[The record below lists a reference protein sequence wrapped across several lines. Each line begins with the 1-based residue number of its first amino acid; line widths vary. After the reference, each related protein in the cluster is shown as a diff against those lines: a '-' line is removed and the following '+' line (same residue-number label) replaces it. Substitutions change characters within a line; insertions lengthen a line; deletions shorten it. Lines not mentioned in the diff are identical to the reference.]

1 MALVE
6 FSTIDAT
13 LAELFFDEIANQI
26 NRACVLGQVLDVG
39 PGTGKNIQWSVRT
52 GTATP
57 TTAVIA
63 DGADVTVFNND
74 TKQPAVLQYGTY
86 HDAFSVTGKAMA
98 AARAAGNPSELAA
111 LLVDELGDSVERLA
125 RAVANDVYVGTGA
138 TDNMH
143 GIYSSL
149 GAGTVDAIGDT
160 GVYAG
165 IDRASVAQWQGNVV
179 DASGADF
186 QANAFSLMRQL
197 RREIYT
203 ASGERPD
210 IFVTD
215 PIQHEKLGLAY
226 QAERRYTDQVRRSD
240 GTVIKLDGGY
250 QVLEFDGI
258 PVIED
263 VLHPVQKVTA
273 LNSRHVKMSQ
283 LADSPDALNRA
294 MGMVGLAGTPEEQF
308 GEQKMKLY
316 ARIQPLAITGDAFK
330 YQLILYPQICV
341 KRPNACGFITN
352 LAA

>member
-26 NRACVLGQVLDVG
+26 NRAVVLGQVLDVS
-39 PGTGKNIQWSVRT
+39 PGTGKNIQWAVRM
-52 GTATP
+52 GDATP
-57 TTAVIA
+57 TGAVIA
-63 DGADVTVFNND
+63 DGADVSTFNND
-74 TKQPAVLQYGTY
+74 DKQPAVLQYGTY

-98 AARAAGNPSELAA
+98 AARAAGNPAELAA
-111 LLVDELGDSVERLA
+111 LMVDELGDSVQRLA
-125 RAVANDVYVGTGA
+125 MAIATDIYVGTGA
-138 TDNMH
+138 TNNIW
-143 GIYSSL
+143 GLYGSL
-149 GAGTVDAIGDT
+149 GTGTVDAIGDS
-160 GVYAG
+160 GVYAN
-165 IDRASVAQWQGNVV
+165 INRATYSQWQGNVV
-179 DASGADF
+179 DAGGADF
-186 QANAFSLMRQL
+186 QANAFALMRQL

-215 PIQHEKLGLAY
+215 PTQHEKLGLAY
-226 QAERRYTDQVRRSD
+226 QAERRYVDEVRRAD

-273 LNSRHVKMSQ
+273 LNSRHVKLSQ
-283 LADSPDALNRA
+283 LIDSPDVMNRA
-294 MGMVGLAGTPEEQF
+294 MGTISLGGTPEANM
-308 GEQKMKLY
+308 GAGKMKLY

-330 YQLILYPQICV
+330 YALYVYPQLVV
-341 KRPNACGFITN
+341 KRPNACGFLTN

>member
-1 MALVE
+1 MAPVT
-6 FSTIDAT
+6 FAGIDAT
-13 LAELFFDEIANQI
+13 LADLFFDEIANQI
-26 NRACVLGQVLDVG
+26 NRAVVLGQILDVS
-39 PGTGKNIQWSVRT
+39 PGTGKNIQWSVRS

-63 DGADVTVFNND
+63 DGADVSTFNND
-74 TKQPAVLQYGTY
+74 TKEAAVLQYGTY

-98 AARAAGNPSELAA
+98 AARAAGNPAELAA
-111 LLVDELGDSVERLA
+111 LLVDELGDSVERIA
-125 RAVANDVYVGTGA
+125 RAMSNDVYVGTGA
-138 TDNMH
+138 TDNIH
-143 GIYSSL
+143 GLYGSL
-149 GAGTVDAIGDT
+149 GAGTVDALGDT

-165 IDRASVAQWQGNVV
+165 IDRAVTTQFQGNVR
-179 DASGADF
+179 DAVGADME
-186 QANAFSLMRQL
+186 ASAFSLIRGL
-197 RREIYT
+197 RRDIYT

-215 PIQHEKLGLAY
+215 PVQHEKLGLAY
-226 QAERRYTDQVRRSD
+226 QAERRYTDQVRRAD

-263 VLHPVQKVTA
+263 VLHPAQKFTA
-273 LNSRHVKMSQ
+273 LNSRHVKLSQ
-283 LADSPDALNRA
+283 LIDSPDVMNRA
-294 MGMVGLAGTPEEQF
+294 MGSIGISGTPEEQF

-330 YQLILYPQICV
+330 FALYCYPQLCV
-341 KRPNACGFITN
+341 KRPNSCGFITN

>member
-26 NRACVLGQVLDVG
+26 NRAVVLGQVLDIT

-63 DGADVTVFNND
+63 DGADVSTFNND
-74 TKQPAVLQYGTY
+74 AKSPAVLQYGTY

-98 AARAAGNPSELAA
+98 AARAAGNPAELAA
-111 LLVDELGDSVERLA
+111 LMVDELGDSVERLA
-125 RAVANDVYVGTGA
+125 RAIANDIYVGTGA
-138 TDNMH
+138 TDNIW
-143 GIYSSL
+143 GLYGSL

-165 IDRASVAQWQGNVV
+165 VDRGSVAQWQGNVV
-179 DASGADF
+179 DALGVDF
-186 QANAFSLMRQL
+186 QANAFSLMRNL

-215 PIQHEKLGLAY
+215 PAQHEKLGLAY
-226 QAERRYTDQVRRSD
+226 QAERRYTDEVRRAD

-283 LADSPDALNRA
+283 LIDSPDVMNRA
-294 MGMVGLAGTPEEQF
+294 MGTIALAGTPEEQL
-308 GEQKMKLY
+308 GQGKMKLY
-316 ARIQPLAITGDAFK
+316 ARIQPLAVTGDAFK
-330 YQLILYPQICV
+330 YALYVYPQLCV
-341 KRPNACGFITN
+341 KRPNSCGFLEN

>member
-1 MALVE
+1 MAVVS

-13 LAELFFDEIANQI
+13 LSELFFDEIANQI
-26 NRACVLGQVLDVG
+26 NRSCVAAQVLDIS
-39 PGTGKNIQWSVRT
+39 PGTGKNVQWSVRT

-57 TTAVIA
+57 TTAVIS
-63 DGADVTVFNND
+63 DGADVTTFNND
-74 TKQPAVLQYGTY
+74 TKSAAVLQYGTY

-98 AARAAGNPSELAA
+98 AARAAGNPAELAA

-125 RAVANDVYVGTGA
+125 RAIAADIYTGTGA
-138 TDNMH
+138 TNNMH
-143 GIYSSL
+143 GLYGSL

-160 GVYAG
+160 GIYAG
-165 IDRASVAQWQGNVV
+165 IDRSGVAQWQGNVV
-179 DASGADF
+179 DAGAGDF
-186 QANAFSLMRQL
+186 QANAFTLMREL
-197 RREIYT
+197 RRVIYS

-210 IFVTD
+210 IFITD
-215 PIQHEKLGLAY
+215 PVQHEKLGLAY
-226 QAERRYTDQVRRSD
+226 QAERRYTDSVRRND

-273 LNSRHVKMSQ
+273 LNSRHVKICQ
-283 LADSPDALNRA
+283 LIDSPDVMNRA
-294 MGMVGLAGTPEEQF
+294 MGTIGLAGTPEEQF
-308 GEQKMKLY
+308 GKNKSKLY

-330 YQLILYPQICV
+330 FALYCYPQIMV
-341 KRPNACGFITN
+341 KRPNACGYITN